1 MNRRYRDENEGPSR
15 RSKLRKIKQ
24 LVGDE
29 DRLEQLKQE
38 ANAAEALLEKNS
50 NVEKNFDST
59 PTVSL
64 VVV

>member
-1 MNRRYRDENEGPSR
+1 MNRRNRDENEGPSR

-24 LVGDE
+24 QVGDE

>member
-1 MNRRYRDENEGPSR
+1 MNRRNREENEGPSR

-24 LVGDE
+24 VGDE

-38 ANAAEALLEKNS
+38 ANAADALAEKNS
-50 NVEKNFDST
+50 NVEENTNSAL
-59 PTVSL
+59 TVFL